1 VDNRAIAC
9 FDSGIGGLSIW
20 QAIHS
25 LLPHE
30 SLIYLADSSDFPYGD
45 RHPAELQAITA
56 RVVQFLRTQQVKL
69 VVVACNTAS
78 VAALH
83 SLRAMFP
90 DLPFVGVVPVIK
102 MLAHESRT
110 GVLGV
115 LSTLATA
122 NSPYLRDLIREF
134 AADKEVIS
142 IGCAGLAELIEHGEA
157 SGPEMDALL
166 RALLLPNQGCGAD
179 VVGLSCTHYPFARDA
194 ISRIVGPAV
203 RILDPSYPV
212 ARRVAYLLSQAGA
225 QARPNRP
232 SLRFLT
238 TGDPDA
244 LASVAGKLLNLPA
257 IKAESVNLA
266 LPARLRSRRD
276 GRARQAGVVRPGPV
290 CGAALVNLQ
299 PHGWC
304 EPESSDQARVTARQG
319 KIPPAAAGA

>member
-1 VDNRAIAC
+1 MDNRAIAC

-45 RHPAELQAITA
+45 RQPAELQAITA

-78 VAALH
+78 VVALH
-83 SLRAMFP
+83 SLRARFP
-90 DLPFVGVVPVIK
+90 DLPLVGVVPVIK

-110 GVLGV
+110 GVLGL
-115 LSTLATA
+115 LSTQATA

-134 AADKEVIS
+134 AEDKEVIS
-142 IGCAGLAELIEHGEA
+142 IGCPGLAELIERGEA
-157 SGPEMDALL
+157 GGPEMDALL
-166 RALLLPNQGCGAD
+166 RDLLIPVQACGAD
-179 VVGLSCTHYPFARDA
+179 VLGLSCTHYPFARKA
-194 ISRIVGPAV
+194 ISRIVGPEV

-212 ARRVAYLLSQAGA
+212 ARRVAYLLSQACA
-225 QARPNRP
+225 EASPDPP

-238 TGDPDA
+238 TGNPDT

-257 IKAESVNLA
+257 IKAMSVDLA
-266 LPARLRSRRD
+266 MPAL
-276 GRARQAGVVRPGPV
+276 
-290 CGAALVNLQ
+290 
-299 PHGWC
+299 
-304 EPESSDQARVTARQG
+304 
-319 KIPPAAAGA
+319 